1 MNCRKARAWIS
12 RELDGELAPRRQAV
26 LRAHLDSCP
35 GCRAVRDEWARIGAE
50 LRDRTVPQAQAPEA
64 AWADVRRAIRLQ
76 GERKQPVE
84 WGWIFGVPVRAAA
97 VIVLVVAL
105 GAGVFLAIQKPSVS
119 AVARPARTEVE
130 TVETGLPGATPMVYE
145 DAGTGLTVI
154 WVVEQNGRGGGHAG
168 S

>member
-1 MNCRKARAWIS
+1 MNCQSARKWIS
-12 RELDGELAPRRQAV
+12 QELDAELAPRRRAL

-35 GCRAVRDEWARIGAE
+35 ACRAVRDEWARIGVQ
-50 LRDRTVPQAQAPEA
+50 LRDRRAARAQTPEA

-76 GERKQPVE
+76 RKKEQPAE
-84 WGWIFGVPVRAAA
+84 WSWIFGVPVRAAA
-97 VIVLVVAL
+97 VLVLVVVL
-105 GAGVFLAIQKPSVS
+105 GAGLFLAVRKPSVS
-119 AVARPARTEVE
+119 AAARPARTEVE

-154 WVVEQNGRGGGHAG
+154 WVVEANGNGGGHAG